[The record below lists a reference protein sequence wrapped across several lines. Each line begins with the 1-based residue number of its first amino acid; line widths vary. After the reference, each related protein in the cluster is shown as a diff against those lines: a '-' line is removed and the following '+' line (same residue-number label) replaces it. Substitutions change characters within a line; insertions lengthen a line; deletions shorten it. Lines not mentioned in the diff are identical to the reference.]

1 MEIFMRYLLGLILL
15 VSSFHI
21 LYLKYRVIFTGKRC
35 RATIVGIAD
44 KDCGYSMKGV
54 RVRKHAFIVT
64 IDGSHYETAHG
75 CIFTSLGKRNIGKEI
90 VVYKNDAYGNEVFQL
105 SDLRIEIT
113 AAILIPVSV
122 LLLL

>member
-1 MEIFMRYLLGLILL
+1 
-15 VSSFHI
+15 
-21 LYLKYRVIFTGKRC
+21 
-35 RATIVGIAD
+35 
-44 KDCGYSMKGV
+44 MKGV

-122 LLLL
+122 MLLL